1 VAAGSLKRGEA
12 QPLDQI
18 RSTIHDLI
26 PPNLAV
32 SKQRWSELQT
42 SSEHGAESSNGKQTG
57 FEALFI
63 SLLPLDGEFD
73 GPKGETI
80 AKDRSK
86 NSGKRNTALP
96 QGPVTTTERG
106 F

>member
-1 VAAGSLKRGEA
+1 MVRTPNFLGTRRRIFQWEA
-12 QPLDQI
+12 
-18 RSTIHDLI
+18 
-26 PPNLAV
+26 N
-32 SKQRWSELQT
+32 
-42 SSEHGAESSNGKQTG
+42 G